1 MDFWLEYGA
10 QRLELL
16 RGVTLIGRSSSC
28 QIVLNDGLVSRQH
41 ARITTDETEVTL
53 EDLGSVNGLFVNEE
67 RLSGTRVLQTGD
79 RLVVG
84 AQVMILRTS
93 PLPGR
98 MEARTQNHS
107 RARFAGQAGQPGD
120 APPRPPSWDP
130 PDGHGPNVED
140 SETATFTADLVEI
153 LGSLADKNFVLGRAA
168 EAERILQGHLE
179 AVLRGAAAG
188 EFRESSLEKAA
199 SYAVKLAATTGKASW
214 IEYTFKLYTL
224 YRRPLPRL
232 LADDLYAAI
241 HKVPGVSLTVL
252 RDYLSVLHAVQ
263 NELNP
268 AERFVVQRLEG
279 LERSL
284 AAR

>member
-1 MDFWLEYGA
+1 MEFWLEYGA
-10 QRLELL
+10 QRLEL
-16 RGVTLIGRSSSC
+16 RHGFTLIGRSSSC
-28 QIVLNDGLVSRQH
+28 QIILNDGLVSRQH
-41 ARITTDETEVTL
+41 ARITTNESQVSI
-53 EDLGSVNGLFVNEE
+53 EDLGSVNGVFINEE

-98 MEARTQNHS
+98 LDARTQNHP
-107 RARFAGQAGQPGD
+107 RAQQSGD
-120 APPRPPSWDP
+120 IEPPRSPLGSHSE
-130 PDGHGPNVED
+130 GRSPNGED

-153 LGSLADKNFVLGRAA
+153 LGSLADKNFALGRAV

-188 EFRESSLEKAA
+188 EFRESSLERAA
-199 SYAVKLAATTGKASW
+199 SYAVKLAAGTGKASW

-241 HKVPGVSLTVL
+241 HKAPGVSLTIL

-284 AAR
+284 AAK

>member
-1 MDFWLEYGA
+1 MEFWLEYGA
-10 QRLELL
+10 QRLEL
-16 RGVTLIGRSSSC
+16 RHGFTLIGRSGSC
-28 QIVLNDGLVSRQH
+28 QVILNDGLVSRQH
-41 ARITTDETEVTL
+41 ARISTNEAQVSS
-53 EDLGSVNGLFVNEE
+53 EDLGSVNGVFVNEE
-67 RLSGTRVLQTGD
+67 RLSGSRTLQTGD

-84 AQVMILRTS
+84 AQVMILRTA

-98 MEARTQNHS
+98 PDARTQSHLRS
-107 RARFAGQAGQPGD
+107 PLLDGID
-120 APPRPPSWDP
+120 PPRTPSGSFS
-130 PDGHGPNVED
+130 DGRVPNAED

-153 LGSLADKNFVLGRAA
+153 LGSLADKNFALGRAV

-179 AVLRGAAAG
+179 AVLRGAATG
-188 EFRESSLEKAA
+188 EFRESSLERAA
-199 SYAVKLAATTGKASW
+199 SYAVKLAAGTGKASW
-214 IEYTFKLYTL
+214 LEYSFKLYTL

-241 HKVPGVSLTVL
+241 HKAPGVNLTIL

-284 AAR
+284 AAK